1 MPTQAQ
7 GTYPPL
13 LATGVTDQGR
23 FDPFDLY
30 GGEADIVTDQGEAAT
45 GVEIQQFA
53 VLMRD
58 ADGKL
63 IPWTSA
69 GGGYATGT
77 ITVGAQPAA
86 AETVTLNGV
95 AITFRSG
102 SITGTGVECLI
113 GGTTALTA
121 SNLAEAIN
129 AHRDQFQSTASASG
143 NVVTLAAEDV
153 GTAGNSVTLVEGVG
167 AAGFTVS
174 GATLTGG
181 SASEGNPSLNAIGI
195 AAQPLAAAA
204 TNRWFPYFSGG
215 VFNHQ
220 ALVWPA
226 GFMSLEERKRAFD
239 GTNIGVRQV
248 L

>member
-1 MPTQAQ
+1 MAA
-7 GTYPPL
+7 TYPPL
-13 LATGVTDQGR
+13 LATGFTDQGR

-30 GGEADIVTDQGEAAT
+30 GGESDIVTDQGEAPA
-45 GVEIQQFA
+45 GQAILQFQ

-63 IPWTSA
+63 IPFTSA
-69 GGGYATGT
+69 GAGYATGT
-77 ITVGAQPAA
+77 ITVGGQPVA
-86 AETVTLNGV
+86 TDTLTINGV
-95 AITFRSG
+95 VITFR
-102 SITGTGVECLI
+102 TALTFVGVECLI
-113 GGTTALTA
+113 GTSTTVTA
-121 SNLAEAIN
+121 SNLAAVIN
-129 AHRDQFQSTASASG
+129 ANVATLNCTAAASG
-143 NVVTLAAEDV
+143 TTVTLVAEDV
-153 GTAGNSVTLVEGVG
+153 GTAGNSVTVVEGVA

-181 SASEGNPSLNAIGI
+181 SAAEGTPSNNAIGI
-195 AAQPLAAAA
+195 AAQPLDAAS
-204 TNRWFPYFSGG
+204 TSRWFPYFTGG

-239 GTNIGVRQV
+239 GSNIGVRQV

>member
-1 MPTQAQ
+1 MAA
-7 GTYPPL
+7 TYPPL

-30 GGEADIVTDQGEAAT
+30 GGESDIVTDQGEAAT
-45 GVEIQQFA
+45 GQAIRQFE
-53 VLMRD
+53 VLMRN

-63 IPWTSA
+63 VPWTSA
-69 GGGYATGT
+69 GGGYATGL
-77 ITVGAQPAA
+77 ITVGGQPVA

-95 AITFRSG
+95 AITFRVTV
-102 SITGTGVECLI
+102 TGTGVECVI
-113 GGTTALTA
+113 GGTTAITA
-121 SNLAEAIN
+121 SNLATVITNNRET
-129 AHRDQFQSTASASG
+129 FQATASASG

-153 GTAGNSVTLVEGVG
+153 GTAGNSVTLVEGV
-167 AAGFTVS
+167 ADVGFTVS

-181 SASEGNPSLNAIGI
+181 SSAEDTPSNNAIGI
-195 AAQPLAAAA
+195 AGQPLDAAA
-204 TNRWFPYFSGG
+204 TNRWFPYFTGG
-215 VFNHQ
+215 IFNHQ

-239 GTNIGVRQV
+239 GSNIGVRQV